1 MHTLADKI
9 EESYS
14 VLRYALETFSGALA
28 VAFSGGKDSLVVLH
42 LIRSL
47 HDGIIPLPVFNLDT
61 TAKFPEVL
69 QFRDHLAELW
79 NLRLVIIRDAE
90 AAARLEIG
98 KDKKACCLALK
109 VKPLNRAIVEHRLQ
123 ALITAIRWDEQEAR
137 AEEQYLSPRENPP
150 HTRIHP
156 ILHFTEADIWDYIH
170 AFNLPYCPLYDQG
183 YRSLSCIPCT
193 QKGGADGDE
202 RQGRSKEKE
211 KIMKDLRLLGYI

>member
-1 MHTLADKI
+1 MTLAEKI
-9 EESYS
+9 EESNS
-14 VLRYALETFSGALA
+14 VLRYAIENFGESLA
-28 VAFSGGKDSLVVLH
+28 VTFSGGKDSLVVLH

-47 HDGIIPLPVFNLDT
+47 CDGIIPLPVFNLDT

-69 QFRDHLAELW
+69 QFRDHLAGLW
-79 NLRLVIIRDAE
+79 NLNLVILRDAE

-109 VKPLNRAIVEHRLQ
+109 VKPLNRAIVEHRLRG
-123 ALITAIRWDEQEAR
+123 LITAIRWDEQEAR
-137 AEEQYLSPRENPP
+137 AEEQYLSPRETPP

-193 QKGGADGDE
+193 KKGGEGGDE